1 MDEFTLREEL
11 LKKEDSVRQFKRQID
26 GQDHLA
32 EEIVAF
38 LNTRGGRIFVGVE
51 DDGSICGLQPEVVD
65 ALANTISNACSQSIN
80 PPCSVLTFNV
90 QTTEGLVVV
99 IEVPDGPDKP
109 YQDRKKR
116 FWMKK
121 GPDKRQVTE
130 RTELRRLFQ
139 GGHVTYADASAVPGT
154 SIADLDLDGLR
165 RFYEERF
172 PGETLAAEEEEMI
185 RQLQGIRL
193 MSGEALSVT
202 SVLLFGRHPEVLLPE
217 FNIKAVW
224 FKGTDRYSTEFRDN
238 RRFEGTLQKQ
248 YEQGMSFF
256 RKWNSRIQDGGSFNA
271 PGRAEIQD
279 FVFEELLV
287 NALVHRD
294 YFIADSVKLFVF
306 DDRIEIRSPG
316 RLPNSLTEEEAMRG
330 IGRDRNP
337 LLLSLAYQLMN
348 YRGSRSGL
356 KRVRAALPAAT
367 LNNDVEGEEVTVTIP
382 LGGQSILKDD
392 PS

>member
-11 LKKEDSVRQFKRQID
+11 LKKEDSIRQFKRKLD
-26 GQDHLA
+26 NQDDLA
-32 EEIVAF
+32 VEIVAF

-51 DDGSICGLQPEVVD
+51 DDGSITGVPSGEIGQKFE
-65 ALANTISNACSQSIN
+65 NTISNSCSQSIN

-90 QTTEGLVVV
+90 QTSEGMVVV
-99 IEVPDGPDKP
+99 IEVPDGADKP
-109 YQDRKKR
+109 YQDQKKR
-116 FWMKK
+116 FWVKK
-121 GPDKRQVTE
+121 GAGKRQVSE

-154 SIADLDLDGLR
+154 GTGDLDLDALR

-172 PGETLAAEEEEMI
+172 PGETIAVEEEEMI
-185 RQLQGIRL
+185 RQLQGLRL
-193 MSGEALSVT
+193 MSGETLSMAAVM
-202 SVLLFGRHPEVLLPE
+202 LFGKRPEVLLPE

-224 FKGTDRYSTEFRDN
+224 FKGADRGVTEFRDN
-238 RRFEGTLQKQ
+238 RRFEGTLQNQ

-271 PGRAEIQD
+271 SGRPEIED

-294 YFIADSVKLFVF
+294 YFIADSVKLFIF

-356 KRVRAALPAAT
+356 KRVKTAIPNIT
-367 LNNDVEGEEVTVTIP
+367 LRNDIEAEEVTVTIP
-382 LGGQSILKDD
+382 LAS
-392 PS
+392 

>member
-1 MDEFTLREEL
+1 MDEFTLREDL

-38 LNTRGGRIFVGVE
+38 LNTRGGRIYVGVE
-51 DDGSICGLQPEVVD
+51 DDGSIRGLQPEVVD
-65 ALANTISNACSQSIN
+65 SLANTISNACSQSIN

-90 QTTEGLVVV
+90 QTSEGIVVV

-116 FWMKK
+116 FWVKK

-139 GGHVTYADASAVPGT
+139 GGHVTYADASSVPGT
-154 SIADLDLDGLR
+154 TIADLDLERLKT
-165 RFYEERF
+165 FYHERF
-172 PGETLAAEEEEMI
+172 AGETLASNDEEI
-185 RQLQGIRL
+185 TRQLQGIRL
-193 MSGEALSVT
+193 MAGDQLSVT
-202 SVLLFGRHPEVLLPE
+202 AVLLFGRRPEVLLPE

-224 FKGTDRYSTEFRDN
+224 FKGTERGGNEYRDS
-238 RRFEGTLQKQ
+238 RRFEGTLQNQ
-248 YEQGMSFF
+248 YEQGMGFF
-256 RKWNSRIQDGGSFNA
+256 QKWNSRIQNGGSFNG
-271 PGRAEIQD
+271 PGLQEIPD

-294 YFIADSVKLFVF
+294 YFIADSVKLFIF

-356 KRVRAALPAAT
+356 KRVKAAFPTVT
-367 LNNDVEGEEVTVTIP
+367 LLNDMDAEEVTVTIP
-382 LGGQSILKDD
+382 LNG
-392 PS
+392 